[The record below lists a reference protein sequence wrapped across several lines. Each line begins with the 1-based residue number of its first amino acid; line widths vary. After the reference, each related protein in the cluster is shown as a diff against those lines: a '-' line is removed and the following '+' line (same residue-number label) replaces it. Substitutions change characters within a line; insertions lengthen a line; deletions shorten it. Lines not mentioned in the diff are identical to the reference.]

1 MFPEKQKFFI
11 FSVLSIGF
19 ITYSSFLYTHLP
31 KQNPSFSSSEAS
43 GKALWQ
49 KHNCTACHQIFGL
62 GGYLGPDLTNEY
74 TLRGPAFIHIF
85 LQTGNTTMPNY
96 HLSETEIQELTDYL
110 KSVDHSGKS
119 DPRTFS
125 INTNGTIN
133 Q

>member
-1 MFPEKQKFFI
+1 MFPEKQKFI
-11 FSVLSIGF
+11 VFSFLCLGFLS
-19 ITYSSFLYTHLP
+19 YSSFLYSHLP
-31 KQNPSFSSSEAS
+31 VSNPNFSVSEAR

-49 KHNCTACHQIFGL
+49 KHNCTACHQIYGL

-74 TLRGPAFIHIF
+74 SLRGSTFIHIF

-110 KSVDHSGKS
+110 KSIDLTGKS
-119 DPRTFS
+119 DPRKFS
-125 INTNGTIN
+125 INANGTIN